1 MSSIIQ
7 FIKQTKSELK
17 LVNWPTRKQT
27 TIFTILV
34 IIMSVGVA
42 YALGFFD
49 YIFTKL
55 LGLLLA

>member
-1 MSSIIQ
+1 MSSITQ

-27 TIFTILV
+27 TVFTIMV
-34 IIMSVGVA
+34 IIMSLGVA
-42 YALGFFD
+42 YTLGFFD
-49 YIFTKL
+49 FIFTKL